1 MTTSPGETPHRR
13 GAAVRRGLLVLVAL
27 LAWFAVAGVGG
38 PLVGRLSEVQT
49 NDNASVLPSD
59 AEATTVE
66 HLSAGFSE
74 ASTLPYF
81 VVLSRAS
88 GLTDADRQFAG
99 RLAAEL
105 PGLRM
110 APLGDQG
117 RTYRL
122 GDFLAPGPVVPV
134 PSEDGDA
141 VLLVVSLDG
150 DRADEVLDGG
160 DSAVSVVADAMRQRL
175 GQAPAGLATH
185 ITGPGG
191 IVADLVT
198 AFSGIDGKL
207 LGVALLAVFVILLLV
222 YRSPVLPFAVLLTSL
237 VGLSGAAL
245 VVFHLARAGTI
256 TVSGMTQGILFILV
270 VGAATDYSLLLV
282 SRYREELHDE
292 RSALAAMR
300 RAWRGSL
307 PPIAAS
313 AMTVVLGLLCLS
325 LSKLGSTRSL
335 GPVGAL
341 GIVGALLAALTF
353 LPVVLL
359 VGRWV
364 FWPKIPHV
372 DHQHSAD
379 AVGER
384 GVWGRV
390 AGLVGRRPRTVWV
403 VTALCLAAAA
413 AFVPTFQA
421 SGVSQT
427 DTFRTQVDSVV
438 GQRVLSRHFPGGSGS
453 PAIIIAPQDSL
464 GAVLDV
470 VRRTDG
476 VAQVSVLPADQS
488 AASGGQPG
496 AAAEPDPKVVDGK
509 VEVRAVLQAA
519 ADTPRAQ
526 DVVKRLRT
534 SLDAVGPDALVGGQ
548 SAINLDVRTA
558 TDRDLTVIV
567 PAVLAVILVVL
578 ALLLQSL
585 VAPLLLV
592 VANVLS
598 FGATIGISALVF
610 NHLLDLPGAD
620 PAIPLYAFV
629 FLVALGID
637 YSIFLMT
644 RVHEESRSRGT
655 RPGVLVGLAVT
666 GGVITSAGVV
676 LAATFG
682 ALATLPLL
690 FLLQIAFI
698 VAFGVLL
705 DTIVVRSLLVPAL
718 SYDSGRHVWWPSR
731 LSRSEPH
738 APGSTRGSTRSSTA
752 ASPSRR
758 TT

>member
-1 MTTSPGETPHRR
+1 MSTESTRGER
-13 GAAVRRGLLVLVAL
+13 GGSDRTGSESAGRDAGERPSRAGRAVRRGALLLVAL
-27 LAWFAVAGVGG
+27 VAWLAVGGVGG

-59 AEATTVE
+59 AESTTVE
-66 HLSAGFSE
+66 KLSARFSE
-74 ASTLPYF
+74 SNTLPYF
-81 VVLSRAS
+81 VVLSRDS
-88 GLTDADRQFAG
+88 GLTEQDRSFAAA
-99 RLAAEL
+99 LAQGL
-105 PGLRM
+105 PQL
-110 APLGDQG
+110 ALEPAGDG
-117 RTYRL
+117 GPTPRL
-122 GDFLAPGPVVPV
+122 GDYLAPDPVVPV
-134 PSEDGDA
+134 PSEDGQA
-141 VLLVVSLDG
+141 LLLLVPLDG
-150 DRADEVLDGG
+150 DRADTVLAGG
-160 DSAVSVVADAMRQRL
+160 ESVVSVAADALRERL
-175 GQAPAGLATH
+175 AQAPQGLQAH

-191 IVADLVT
+191 IIADLVT
-198 AFSGIDGKL
+198 AFAGIDGKL

-237 VGLSGAAL
+237 VGLSSAAL

-282 SRYREELHDE
+282 ARYREELHDE
-292 RSALAAMR
+292 RSTFAAMR
-300 RAWRGSL
+300 RAWRGTL
-307 PPIAAS
+307 PPVVAS
-313 AMTVVLGLLCLS
+313 ATTVVLGLLCLS

-341 GIVGALLAALTF
+341 GIAGALLAALTF

-364 FWPKIPHV
+364 FWPRVPRV
-372 DHQHSAD
+372 DHVHSEDSVGQH
-379 AVGER
+379 

-390 AGLVGRRPRTVWV
+390 AGLVRRRPRAVWL

-427 DTFRTQVDSVV
+427 DTFRTRVDSVV
-438 GQRVLSRHFPGGSGS
+438 GQEVLGRHFPAGSGS
-453 PAIIIAPQDSL
+453 PAVIIAPQEQ
-464 GAVLDV
+464 LDRV
-470 VRRTDG
+470 IEVAGGVDG
-476 VAQVSVLPADQS
+476 VAQVAPLPAEQGS
-488 AASGGQPG
+488 ARPSAN
-496 AAAEPDPKVVDGK
+496 AAPKVVDGR
-509 VEVRAVLQAA
+509 VEVQAVLEPA
-519 ADTPRAQ
+519 ADSPEAQ
-526 DVVKRLRT
+526 GVVTRLR
-534 SLDAVGPDALVGGQ
+534 SALDQVGTDVLVGGQ
-548 SAINLDVRTA
+548 SAVNLDVRTA

-567 PAVLAVILVVL
+567 PAVLVVILVVL
-578 ALLLQSL
+578 ALLLRSL
-585 VAPLLLV
+585 LAPLLLV

-598 FGATIGISALVF
+598 FGATVGISALVF

-644 RVHEESRSRGT
+644 RVHEESRQRGT
-655 RPGVLVGLAVT
+655 RRGVLVGLAVT

-718 SYDSGRHVWWPSR
+718 AYDLGARVWWPSR
-731 LSRSEPH
+731 LRHDP
-738 APGSTRGSTRSSTA
+738 A
-752 ASPSRR
+752 ADDEL
-758 TT
+758 

>member
-1 MTTSPGETPHRR
+1 VRR
-13 GAAVRRGLLVLVAL
+13 GALLLVAL
-27 LAWFAVAGVGG
+27 VAWLAVGGIGG

-59 AEATTVE
+59 AESTTVE
-66 HLSAGFSE
+66 QLSAGFRG
-74 ASTLPYF
+74 AGTLPYF
-81 VVLSRAS
+81 VVLSRDS
-88 GLTDADRQFAG
+88 GLTQQDRAFATA
-99 RLAAEL
+99 LTQQL
-105 PGLRM
+105 PGLTLS
-110 APLGDQG
+110 PPGEPGPTEHLGD
-117 RTYRL
+117 Y
-122 GDFLAPGPVVPV
+122 LAPGPVVPV
-134 PSEDGDA
+134 PSQDGRA
-141 VLLVVSLDG
+141 LLLVVPLDA
-150 DRADEVLDGG
+150 DRADTVLPGG
-160 DSAVSVVADAMRQRL
+160 ESAVSVAAEAVRDRL
-175 GQAPAGLATH
+175 AEAPSGLEAH

-191 IVADLVT
+191 IIADLVT
-198 AFSGIDGKL
+198 AFAGVDGKL
-207 LGVALLAVFVILLLV
+207 LGVALLAVFAILLLV
-222 YRSPVLPFAVLLTSL
+222 YRSPVLPFAVLMTSL

-282 SRYREELHDE
+282 ARFREELHDE
-292 RSALAAMR
+292 QSTFAAMR
-300 RAWRGSL
+300 RAWRGTL
-307 PPIAAS
+307 PPVVAS
-313 AMTVVLGLLCLS
+313 ATTVVLGLLCLS
-325 LSKLGSTRSL
+325 LSTLGSTRSL

-341 GIVGALLAALTF
+341 GIAGALLAALTF

-364 FWPKIPHV
+364 FWPRVPRV
-372 DHQHSAD
+372 DHVHTEDSVGQH
-379 AVGER
+379 GL
-384 GVWGRV
+384 WGRV
-390 AGLVGRRPRTVWV
+390 AGLVGRRPRAVWL

-427 DTFRTQVDSVV
+427 DTFRTRVDSVV
-438 GQRVLSRHFPGGSGS
+438 GQEVLGRHFPAGSGS
-453 PAIIIAPQDSL
+453 PAVIIAPQDDL
-464 GAVLDV
+464 DRVVAVAQGV
-470 VRRTDG
+470 DG
-476 VAQVSVLPADQS
+476 VAQVAPVIAQTGQVAQPSADAAPA
-488 AASGGQPG
+488 
-496 AAAEPDPKVVDGK
+496 VVDGR
-509 VEVRAVLQAA
+509 VEVQAVLEPA
-519 ADTPRAQ
+519 ADAPEAQ
-526 DVVKRLRT
+526 AVVLRLRT
-534 SLDAVGPDALVGGQ
+534 ALDQVGSDVLVGGQ

-558 TDRDLTVIV
+558 TDRDLRVIV
-567 PAVLAVILVVL
+567 PAVLGVILLVL
-578 ALLLQSL
+578 ALLLRSL
-585 VAPLLLV
+585 LAPVLLV

-598 FGATIGISALVF
+598 FGATVGISALVF

-644 RVHEESRSRGT
+644 RVHEESRRRGT
-655 RPGVLVGLAVT
+655 RDGVLVGLAVT

-718 SYDSGRHVWWPSR
+718 AHDLGARVWWPSR
-731 LSRSEPH
+731 LRHDRAAAAE
-738 APGSTRGSTRSSTA
+738 APDLVVARD
-752 ASPSRR
+752 
-758 TT
+758 

>member
-1 MTTSPGETPHRR
+1 MTSQPPPIR
-13 GAAVRRGLLVLVAL
+13 GRATGAVRRGALLVLALVAW
-27 LAWFAVAGVGG
+27 LAVGAVGG

-49 NDNASVLPSD
+49 NDNASVLPSA

-66 HLSAGFSE
+66 RLSAGFTST
-74 ASTLPYF
+74 STLPYF
-81 VVLSRAS
+81 VVLSRLPELSA
-88 GLTDADRQFAG
+88 ADRAFATDLAQ
-99 RLAAEL
+99 RLPEL
-105 PGLRM
+105 SL
-110 APLGDQG
+110 APLGEDG
-117 RTYRL
+117 PTYRL
-122 GDFLAPGPVVPV
+122 GDYLAPGPVVPV
-134 PSEDGDA
+134 PSQDGQA
-141 VLLVVSLDG
+141 LLLVVSLDG
-150 DRADEVLDGG
+150 DRADDVLAGG
-160 DSAVSVVADAMRQRL
+160 DSVVTVAAEAIRDAL
-175 GQAPAGLATH
+175 AQAPPGLEAH

-191 IVADLVT
+191 IIADLVT
-198 AFSGIDGKL
+198 AFAGIDGKL

-222 YRSPVLPFAVLLTSL
+222 YRSPVLPVAVLLTSL

-245 VVFHLARAGTI
+245 VVFHLARAGSI

-282 SRYREELHDE
+282 ARYREELHDE
-292 RSALAAMR
+292 RSTLAAMR

-307 PPIAAS
+307 PPILAS
-313 AMTVVLGLLCLS
+313 ATTVVLGLLCLS

-341 GIVGALLAALTF
+341 GIAGALLAALTF

-364 FWPKIPHV
+364 FWPRVPRV
-372 DHQHSAD
+372 DHVHAEDS
-379 AVGER
+379 VGQR
-384 GVWGRV
+384 GLWGRV
-390 AGLVGRRPRTVWV
+390 AGLVGRRPRTVWL
-403 VTALCLAAAA
+403 VTAACLAAAA

-427 DTFRTQVDSVV
+427 ETFRSDVDSVV
-438 GQRVLSRHFPGGSGS
+438 GQRALAQHFPAGSGS
-453 PAIIIAPQDSL
+453 PAIIIAPEADL
-464 GAVLDV
+464 ARVVDV
-470 VRRTDG
+470 ARSVPG
-476 VAQVSVLPADQS
+476 VAQVSVLPEQTGRADAARGS
-488 AASGGQPG
+488 APAGPP
-496 AAAEPDPKVVDGK
+496 AVVDGR
-509 VEVRAVLQAA
+509 VEVRAVLQPA
-519 ADTPRAQ
+519 ADTPQAQ
-526 DVVKRLRT
+526 DVVTQLR
-534 SLDAVGPDALVGGQ
+534 SALDQVGTDVLVGGQ
-548 SAINLDVRTA
+548 SAINLDVRSA
-558 TDRDLTVIV
+558 TDRDLRVIV
-567 PAVLAVILVVL
+567 PAVLAVILLVL
-578 ALLLQSL
+578 MLLLRSL
-585 VAPLLLV
+585 VAPMLLV
-592 VANVLS
+592 LANVLS

-610 NHLLDLPGAD
+610 NHLLHLPGAD

-644 RVHEESRSRGT
+644 RVHEESRTRGT

-718 SYDSGRHVWWPSR
+718 AYDLGRRVWWPSR
-731 LSRSEPH
+731 V
-738 APGSTRGSTRSSTA
+738 RGDARVRQDETA
-752 ASPSRR
+752 EAEVRV
-758 TT
+758 

>member
-1 MTTSPGETPHRR
+1 MTTDPNRPHRAGR
-13 GAAVRRGLLVLVAL
+13 AARRGVLVLLAL
-27 LAWFAVAGVGG
+27 LAWLAIGGVGG

-49 NDNASVLPSD
+49 NDNASVLPAN
-59 AEATTVE
+59 AEATEVE
-66 HLSAGFSE
+66 AVSARFAA

-81 VVLSRAS
+81 VVLSRDS
-88 GLTDADRQFAG
+88 GLTQQDRLFAQSFAEELPDLT
-99 RLAAEL
+99 LAAADGQR
-105 PGLRM
+105 P
-110 APLGDQG
+110 AQP
-117 RTYRL
+117 L
-122 GDFLAPGPVVPV
+122 GDFLAGESVVPV
-134 PSEDGDA
+134 PSQDGQA
-141 VLLVVSLDG
+141 LLLLVSLDG
-150 DRADEVLDGG
+150 ARADTVLPGG
-160 DSAVSVVADAMRQRL
+160 ETVVSVAADALREKL
-175 GQAPAGLATH
+175 ADAPSGLQTH

-191 IVADLVT
+191 IIADLVT
-198 AFSGIDGKL
+198 AFEGIDGKL

-222 YRSPVLPFAVLLTSL
+222 YRSPVLPFAVLITSL

-282 SRYREELHDE
+282 ARYREELHDQ
-292 RSALAAMR
+292 RSAFAAMR

-307 PPIAAS
+307 PPIVAS
-313 AMTVVLGLLCLS
+313 ATTVVLGLMCLS
-325 LSKLGSTRSL
+325 LSRLGSTRSL
-335 GPVGAL
+335 GPVGAI
-341 GIVGALLAALTF
+341 GIAGALLAALTF
-353 LPVVLL
+353 LPVLLL

-364 FWPKIPHV
+364 FWPRVPHV
-372 DHQHSAD
+372 DHVHAYES
-379 AVGER
+379 VGAR
-384 GVWGRV
+384 GLWGRV
-390 AGLVGRRPRTVWV
+390 ARLVGRRPRTVWV
-403 VTALCLAAAA
+403 TTALCLGAAA

-427 DTFRTQVDSVV
+427 DTFRTRVDSVV
-438 GQRVLSRHFPGGSGS
+438 GQEVLGRHFPAGSGS
-453 PAIIIAPQDSL
+453 PAIVIAPEGDL
-464 GAVLDV
+464 DRVLAVAGAV
-470 VRRTDG
+470 DG
-476 VAQVSVLPADQS
+476 VAAVSVLPNQPPGPPAQ
-488 AASGGQPG
+488 GPG
-496 AAAEPDPKVVDGK
+496 APAAGGGSPGDASPKVVDGT
-509 VEVRAVLQAA
+509 VEVRAVLEAA
-519 ADTPRAQ
+519 ADSPQAQ
-526 DVVKRLRT
+526 DVVSRLRVA
-534 SLDAVGPDALVGGQ
+534 LDQVGRDVLVGGQ

-567 PAVLAVILVVL
+567 PAVLAVILLVL
-578 ALLLQSL
+578 GLLLRSL

-598 FGATIGISALVF
+598 FGATIGVSALVF

-644 RVHEESRSRGT
+644 RVHEESRVRGT

-718 SYDSGRHVWWPSR
+718 AYDLGGRTWWPSR
-731 LSRSEPH
+731 LRHDDAPR
-738 APGSTRGSTRSSTA
+738 PGSPDLVELGT
-752 ASPSRR
+752 
-758 TT
+758 

>member
-1 MTTSPGETPHRR
+1 MTSDSERSARR
-13 GAAVRRGLLVLVAL
+13 GGAVRWGALLLAALVAWL
-27 LAWFAVAGVGG
+27 VVAGIGG

-66 HLSAGFSE
+66 HLSARFSD

-88 GLTDADRQFAG
+88 GLTAQDRSFAASFAHDLPDLALATGTATDPADRLG
-99 RLAAEL
+99 SYLAS
-105 PGLRM
+105 
-110 APLGDQG
+110 
-117 RTYRL
+117 
-122 GDFLAPGPVVPV
+122 GPIAPV
-134 PSEDGDA
+134 PSKDGQA
-141 VLLVVSLDG
+141 LLLVVPLDG
-150 DRADEVLDGG
+150 SRADRVLAGG
-160 DSAVSVVADAMRQRL
+160 DSVVTVAADALRHRL
-175 GQAPAGLATH
+175 DQAPAGLQMH

-191 IVADLVT
+191 IIADLVS
-198 AFSGIDGKL
+198 AFAGIDGKL

-222 YRSPVLPFAVLLTSL
+222 YRSPVLPIAVLLTSL

-245 VVFHLARAGTI
+245 VVFHLARAGTL

-270 VGAATDYSLLLV
+270 VGASTDYSLLLV
-282 SRYREELHDE
+282 ARYREELHDQ
-292 RSALAAMR
+292 RSTLAAMG

-307 PPIAAS
+307 PPILAS
-313 AMTVVLGLLCLS
+313 GTTVILGLLCLS
-325 LSKLGSTRSL
+325 LSRLGSTRSL

-364 FWPKIPHV
+364 FWPRVPRLDHV
-372 DHQHSAD
+372 HAED
-379 AVGER
+379 AVGVR
-384 GVWGRV
+384 GLWGRI
-390 AGLVGRRPRTVWV
+390 AGLVGRRPRTVWL

-427 DTFRTQVDSVV
+427 DTFRTRVDSVV
-438 GQRVLSRHFPGGSGS
+438 GQEALARHFPGGAGS
-453 PAIIIAPQDSL
+453 PAVIIAPRDRLAQ
-464 GAVLDV
+464 VLDV
-470 VRRTDG
+470 AATVPR
-476 VAQVSVLPADQS
+476 VAQVSVLPADPAAGPRSS
-488 AASGGQPG
+488 ADIA
-496 AAAEPDPKVVDGK
+496 PKVVDGR
-509 VEVRAVLQAA
+509 VEVQAVLEPA
-519 ADTPRAQ
+519 ADSPQAQ
-526 DVVKRLRT
+526 DVVRRLRT
-534 SLDAVGPDALVGGQ
+534 ALDRVGPDVLVGGQ

-558 TDRDLTVIV
+558 TDRDLRVIV
-567 PAVLAVILVVL
+567 PTVLLVILLVL
-578 ALLLQSL
+578 GLLLRSL
-585 VAPLLLV
+585 LAPVLLV

-644 RVHEESRSRGT
+644 RVHEESRHRGT
-655 RPGVLVGLAVT
+655 RAGVLVGLAVT

-718 SYDSGRHVWWPSR
+718 VYDLGARVWWPSR
-731 LSRSEPH
+731 LRHDWVEH
-738 APGSTRGSTRSSTA
+738 AGRHLVDVRD
-752 ASPSRR
+752 
-758 TT
+758 